1 MDRTARPTM
10 PPIGDRIDL
19 GAKDGGT
26 LLANE
31 FSLHVIAKVDK
42 VDIKVDIIKEEI
54 RAEIRQEPNH
64 MGEVRDR
71 KARAKA
77 RAMSPCRRPSHIPCH
92 GRAII
97 QWRHQ

>member
-1 MDRTARPTM
+1 MDRTARPII
-10 PPIGDRIDL
+10 PLIGDRIDL
-19 GAKDGGT
+19 GAKDGGI
-26 LLANE
+26 LPGSE
-31 FSLHVIAKVDK
+31 FSLHVIAKV
-42 VDIKVDIIKEEI
+42 VIIKEEI
-54 RAEIRQEPNH
+54 RVEIRREPNH
-64 MGEVRDR
+64 MGEDRDR